1 MGTDRLHILTG
12 APGSG
17 KTAVLKG
24 LGTGVHTVDEP
35 AREVIAEQ
43 RAIGGAG
50 TSEQDPAM
58 FVALLLQR
66 SIDKHRDAVRSTAP
80 LVLFDRGVPDCVA
93 YAAVSGVDPA
103 EGLAAARRYR
113 YHPEVLILERWEQ
126 IYATDAERTMSF
138 EQTTPFHAA
147 LVDAYE
153 KAGYT
158 LVVVPTGS
166 VEDRVAFVREAIT
179 R

>member
-1 MGTDRLHILTG
+1 MDTDRLHILTG

-17 KTAVLKG
+17 KTAILEG
-24 LGTGVHTVDEP
+24 LGDSVHTVAEP

-50 TSEQDPAM
+50 TSDQDPAI

-66 SIDKHRDAVRSTAP
+66 SIEKHLDASRSAAA

-93 YAAVSGVDPA
+93 YATVSGVDPA
-103 EGLAAARRYR
+103 ESLAAAARYR
-113 YHPEVLILERWEQ
+113 YHPRVLILEPWER

-138 EQTTPFHAA
+138 EQTIPFHAA

-153 KAGYT
+153 GAGYT
-158 LVVVPTGS
+158 LVAVPTGS
-166 VEDRVAFVREAIT
+166 VEERVAFVLDAIT

>member
-1 MGTDRLHILTG
+1 MGADRLHILTG

-17 KTAVLKG
+17 KTAILEG
-24 LGTGVHTVDEP
+24 LGGSVHTVDEP

-50 TSEQDPAM
+50 TSDQDPTL

-66 SIDKHRDAVRSTAP
+66 SIEKHRDALYSTAP
-80 LVLFDRGVPDCVA
+80 LVLFDRGIPDCVA

-103 EGLAAARRYR
+103 ESLVAARQHR
-113 YHPEVLILERWEQ
+113 YHAEVLILEPWEQ
-126 IYATDAERTMSF
+126 IYTTDTERTMSF
-138 EQTTPFHAA
+138 EQTIPFHAA
-147 LVDAYE
+147 LIDAYE
-153 KAGYT
+153 GAGYT
-158 LVVVPTGS
+158 LVSVPTGS
-166 VEDRVAFVREAIT
+166 VADRVAFVRDAIS